1 MKETSM
7 RENGT
12 RVTSWAWAHVA
23 AGFAV
28 LFLCVALNSAA
39 AEESGGGT
47 TERANELFKWINF
60 AIVAAVLIWLFA
72 KKLPGWFRGN
82 ADKINS
88 AITKATAARE
98 EAERQVREAEA
109 KLANLKHEI
118 AALEAI
124 GKREMSEESER
135 IRALAQ
141 VDAKKVGVAAKAEI
155 EAAERAARLE
165 LKALAASLAVDG
177 AESLLAKQLT
187 PSAQESLVD
196 NFVKSL
202 EGSPN

>member
-1 MKETSM
+1 MTSSTISQN
-7 RENGT
+7 RSLQVFSGL
-12 RVTSWAWAHVA
+12 
-23 AGFAV
+23 
-28 LFLCVALNSAA
+28 LFLSFCVVLSAHAEEEPNSAA
-39 AEESGGGT
+39 GHAS
-47 TERANELFKWINF
+47 ELFRWINF

-88 AITKATAARE
+88 AISKATAARE
-98 EAERQVREAEA
+98 EAERQVREAET
-109 KLANLKHEI
+109 KLANLKQEI
-118 AALEAI
+118 AALQAVA
-124 GKREMSEESER
+124 KRETIEEAER

-141 VDAKKVGVAAKAEI
+141 SDAQKAGIAAQAEI

-177 AESLLAKQLT
+177 AGSLLAKQLT

-202 EGSPN
+202 ESRPN